1 MNGFEAIRHVMN
13 NRHVGVSWL
22 TQADQCSLVAS
33 RAFKR
38 FVPLIGHDGPFLATP
53 MTTDRSFVPRRWGMF
68 ACRISPFEKSRR
80 HWRSA
85 ARRVRKLIVYEITQP
100 GTQS

>member
-1 MNGFEAIRHVMN
+1 LRAALWLDRDTTGPAMEVSAILGMNGFEAIRQMMN

-38 FVPLIGHDGPFLATP
+38 FVPLIGH
-53 MTTDRSFVPRRWGMF
+53 SV
-68 ACRISPFEKSRR
+68 SP
-80 HWRSA
+80 
-85 ARRVRKLIVYEITQP
+85 
-100 GTQS
+100 